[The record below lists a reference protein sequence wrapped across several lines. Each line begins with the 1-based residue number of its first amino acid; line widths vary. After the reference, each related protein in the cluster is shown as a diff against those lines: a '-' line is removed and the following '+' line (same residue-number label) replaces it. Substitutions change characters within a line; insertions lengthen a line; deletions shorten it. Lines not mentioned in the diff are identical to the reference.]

1 MARNLILTGG
11 LFHPFEEASETLA
24 GLLADVGIASD
35 ITTDIATGL
44 SWLDDGDYDLLTMYG
59 LRWPMREE
67 RFANDR
73 ARWGVDLQPAD
84 TARIE
89 AHLAAG
95 RGLLALHT
103 ASISFSDWPRWR
115 EIVGAGWIWGH
126 SNHPPHGPVDVRMT
140 TAAHPITQGLEGFNF
155 PEEAYAMQDYV
166 PGIEALATVQAPSQ
180 DRAWPSLWAREVGP
194 ARVAYDALGHD
205 SASFS
210 HPTHSRIVQ
219 RCALWALRRSDADI
233 VGI

>member
-11 LFHPFEEASETLA
+11 LFHPFEDASQTLA
-24 GLLADVGIASD
+24 GLLEAVGIQSD

-44 SWLDDGDYDLLTMYG
+44 SWLDDGHYDLLTAYC

-73 ARWGVDLQPAD
+73 ARWGVDLQAAD

-126 SNHPPHGPVDVRMT
+126 SNHPPHGPVDMRMT
-140 TAAHPITQGLEGFNF
+140 QRPHPITAGLQDFNL

-166 PGIEALATVQAPSQ
+166 GDIEALATVQAPSQ
-180 DRAWPSLWAREVGP
+180 ATPWPSLWARELGA
-194 ARVAYDALGHD
+194 ARVVYDALGHD
-205 SASFS
+205 SASFN
-210 HPTHSRIVQ
+210 HPTHSRLVK
-219 RCALWALRRSDADI
+219 RCALWALRRDDAELAR
-233 VGI
+233 V